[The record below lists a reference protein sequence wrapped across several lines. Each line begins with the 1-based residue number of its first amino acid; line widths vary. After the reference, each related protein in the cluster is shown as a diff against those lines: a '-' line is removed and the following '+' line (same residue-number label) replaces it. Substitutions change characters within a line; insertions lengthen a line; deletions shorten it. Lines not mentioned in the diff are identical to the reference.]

1 MTTQIILRKLRLK
14 KGGYCVVR
22 NGGGE
27 GTLAV
32 FGNMVWAHWPFFG
45 GAGWPPPPPTT
56 AILSTLDYLC
66 SFIAKAEFAAAVVL
80 PLVHGVGGAVQE
92 TKARPHI
99 KDMKGQSQDFG
110 EYSII
115 QGYFLYT
122 HSNIVLLLIYWKQIP
137 LDFTM
142 LPIPSTF

>member
-1 MTTQIILRKLRLK
+1 MVTWFGPTDLFLGGWLAPTAADDGHPFYYRL
-14 KGGYCVVR
+14 
-22 NGGGE
+22 
-27 GTLAV
+27 L
-32 FGNMVWAHWPFFG
+32 
-45 GAGWPPPPPTT
+45 
-56 AILSTLDYLC
+56 

-80 PLVHGVGGAVQE
+80 PLVYGVGGAVQE

-122 HSNIVLLLIYWKQIP
+122 
-137 LDFTM
+137 
-142 LPIPSTF
+142 

>member
-1 MTTQIILRKLRLK
+1 MVTWFGPTDLFLGGWLAPPAADDGHPFYYRL
-14 KGGYCVVR
+14 
-22 NGGGE
+22 
-27 GTLAV
+27 L
-32 FGNMVWAHWPFFG
+32 
-45 GAGWPPPPPTT
+45 
-56 AILSTLDYLC
+56 